1 MSVHAKQVETMAQNK
16 VRCLGTAGV
25 CGGLLVLFTC
35 LLSLVC
41 GCAGTRAAGHQAGR
55 LDTELRGVLEMATTN
70 VPTGVMA
77 VLYSRSGTRAP
88 CFLRAAN
95 AAVAED
101 LQIFAAK
108 GTVVIV
114 AGVPG
119 EEKFTVTAV
128 WPDGKRRR
136 KGYGDEDDNRKTNA
150 WPSIT
155 WESVPAHDR

>member
-1 MSVHAKQVETMAQNK
+1 M
-16 VRCLGTAGV
+16 AGV
-25 CGGLLVLFTC
+25 LMVICLFGLA
-35 LLSLVC
+35 S
-41 GCAGTRAAGHQAGR
+41 GCAGTRAAGR
-55 LDTELRGVLEMATTN
+55 SDTELRGVLELATTN
-70 VPTGVMA
+70 APAGVMA
-77 VLYSRSGTRAP
+77 VLCSCSGTRAP

-101 LQIFAAK
+101 LLTFAAK
-108 GTVVIV
+108 GKVVIV

-128 WPDGKRRR
+128 WLEGKRRR
-136 KGYGDEDDNRKTNA
+136 KGYGDDAEDRKTNV